1 MKSKN
6 WIIGW
11 GVIVSIFL
19 SIIGI
24 LVIKIDPYFHY
35 HKPDLSKYYY
45 SLDNQRSQN
54 NGVIKNFDYDAL
66 ITGSSMTENFKTS
79 EMDHIFDVKSIKVPF
94 SGGTYKE
101 INDNLVFALE
111 NNPKLKTIVRSLDYS
126 KIFDD
131 KDLMRTDLGEY
142 PTYLYDSN
150 PVNDVRYLFNKDI
163 VFGRIYPMIS
173 NKSETNFK
181 PGITSFDDYASWQ
194 KNYTFGKNSVIPNG
208 IETIEK
214 SKPVHLTNEEKQTI
228 NENITQNVTSLAA
241 KYPYVNFYYFFP
253 PYSAVFW
260 NDLNNDGT
268 IYKQIEAES
277 YAIELILKYPNI
289 HLYSFNMLTDITTDL
304 NNYKDST
311 HYGQWINSLMLRYMK
326 NNKCLLTKENY
337 RSYLDEELKF
347 YTSFDYSSL
356 NDQIDYEDDLYKAD
370 IVDKNY

>member
-35 HKPDLSKYYY
+35 HKPDLNKYYY

-79 EMDHIFDVKSIKVPF
+79 EMDSIFAVKSIKVPF

-163 VFGRIYPMIS
+163 VFGRIYPMTS
-173 NKSETNFK
+173 NKSEANFK

-208 IETIEK
+208 IKSIEK
-214 SKPVHLTNEEKQTI
+214 SKPKHLTNEEKQTI
-228 NENITQNVTSLAA
+228 NENIAQNVTSLAA
-241 KYPYVNFYYFFP
+241 KYPDVNFYYFFP

-289 HLYSFNMLTDITTDL
+289 QLYSFNMLTDITTDL

-356 NDQIDYEDDLYKAD
+356 NDQIDYEDDLYKVD

>member
-35 HKPDLSKYYY
+35 HKPDLNKYYY

-79 EMDHIFDVKSIKVPF
+79 EMDHIFAVKSIKVPF
-94 SGGTYKE
+94 SVGTYKE

-150 PVNDVRYLFNKDI
+150 PVNDVRYLFNKDV

-208 IETIEK
+208 IKSIEK

-228 NENITQNVTSLAA
+228 NENIAQNVTSLAA
-241 KYPYVNFYYFFP
+241 KYPDVNFYYFFP

-326 NNKCLLTKENY
+326 NNKRLLTKENY
-337 RSYLDEELKF
+337 RSYLDEEFKF

>member
-1 MKSKN
+1 
-6 WIIGW
+6 
-11 GVIVSIFL
+11 
-19 SIIGI
+19 
-24 LVIKIDPYFHY
+24 
-35 HKPDLSKYYY
+35 
-45 SLDNQRSQN
+45 
-54 NGVIKNFDYDAL
+54 
-66 ITGSSMTENFKTS
+66 
-79 EMDHIFDVKSIKVPF
+79 
-94 SGGTYKE
+94 
-101 INDNLVFALE
+101 
-111 NNPKLKTIVRSLDYS
+111 
-126 KIFDD
+126 
-131 KDLMRTDLGEY
+131 
-142 PTYLYDSN
+142 
-150 PVNDVRYLFNKDI
+150 
-163 VFGRIYPMIS
+163 MIS

-208 IETIEK
+208 IKSIEK

-228 NENITQNVTSLAA
+228 NENIAQNVTSLAA
-241 KYPYVNFYYFFP
+241 KYPDVNFYYFFP

-326 NNKCLLTKENY
+326 NNKRLLTKENY
-337 RSYLDEELKF
+337 RSYLDEEFKF

>member
-11 GVIVSIFL
+11 GVVVSIFL
-19 SIIGI
+19 SIICI

-35 HKPDLSKYYY
+35 HKPDLNKYYY

-79 EMDHIFDVKSIKVPF
+79 EMDHIFSVKSIKVPF

-111 NNPKLKTIVRSLDYS
+111 NNLKFKTIVRSLDYS

-150 PVNDVRYLFNKDI
+150 PVNDVRYLFNKDV

-208 IETIEK
+208 IKSIEK

-228 NENITQNVTSLAA
+228 NENIAQNVTSLAA
-241 KYPYVNFYYFFP
+241 KYPDVNFYYFFP

>member
-35 HKPDLSKYYY
+35 HKPDLNKYYY

-79 EMDHIFDVKSIKVPF
+79 EMDHIFSVKSIKVPF

-131 KDLMRTDLGEY
+131 KDLMRTDLGQY

-150 PVNDVRYLFNKDI
+150 PVNDVRYLFNKDV
-163 VFGRIYPMIS
+163 VFGRIYTMIS

-208 IETIEK
+208 IKSIEK

-228 NENITQNVTSLAA
+228 NENIAQNVTSLAA
-241 KYPYVNFYYFFP
+241 KYPDVNFYYFFP

-326 NNKCLLTKENY
+326 NNKRLLTKENY
-337 RSYLDEELKF
+337 RSYLDEEFKF

>member
-35 HKPDLSKYYY
+35 HKPDLNKYYY

-79 EMDHIFDVKSIKVPF
+79 EMDHIFSVKSIKVPF

-131 KDLMRTDLGEY
+131 KDLMRTDLGQY

-150 PVNDVRYLFNKDI
+150 PVNDVRYLFNKDV

-208 IETIEK
+208 IKSIEK

-228 NENITQNVTSLAA
+228 NENIAQNVTSLAA
-241 KYPYVNFYYFFP
+241 KYPDVNFYYFFP

-326 NNKCLLTKENY
+326 NNKRLLTKENY
-337 RSYLDEELKF
+337 RSYLDEEFKF

>member
-35 HKPDLSKYYY
+35 HKPDLNKYYY

-79 EMDHIFDVKSIKVPF
+79 EMDSIFAVKSIKVPF

-150 PVNDVRYLFNKDI
+150 PVNDVRYLFNKDV

-208 IETIEK
+208 IKSIEK
-214 SKPVHLTNEEKQTI
+214 SKPKHLTNEEKQTI
-228 NENITQNVTSLAA
+228 NENITQNVTSLSA
-241 KYPYVNFYYFFP
+241 KYPDVNFYYFFP

-311 HYGQWINSLMLRYMK
+311 HYGQWINNLMLRYMK

>member
-35 HKPDLSKYYY
+35 HKPDLNKYYY

-79 EMDHIFDVKSIKVPF
+79 EMDSIFAVKSIKVPF

-150 PVNDVRYLFNKDI
+150 PVNDVRYLFNKDV

-208 IETIEK
+208 IKSIEK
-214 SKPVHLTNEEKQTI
+214 SKPVHLANEEKQTI
-228 NENITQNVTSLAA
+228 NENIAQNVTSLAA
-241 KYPYVNFYYFFP
+241 KYPDVNFYYFFP